1 MIDGILYKRAWRTL
15 AMVFGEQENTEALK
29 IMDAVLH
36 GVYLEMHSERE
47 QFKEEANAT
56 KNKKTT

>member
-1 MIDGILYKRAWRTL
+1 
-15 AMVFGEQENTEALK
+15 MVFGEQENTEALK